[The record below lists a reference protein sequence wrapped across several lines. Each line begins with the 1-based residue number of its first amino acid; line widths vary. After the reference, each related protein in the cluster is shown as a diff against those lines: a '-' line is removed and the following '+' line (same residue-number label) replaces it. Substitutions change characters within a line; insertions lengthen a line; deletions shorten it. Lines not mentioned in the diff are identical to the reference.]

1 MENNGKPHIVS
12 YKTYGLV
19 LLALII
25 LTGISVA
32 ITAIDLGTLTVTGAL
47 LLASVKTILVLLI
60 FMHLKFDSK
69 ILIFMFLFI
78 LFSIVSIIIITF
90 LDYLYR

>member
-12 YKTYGLV
+12 YKTYALV

-32 ITAIDLGTLTVTGAL
+32 ITSIDLGTLTVTGAL
-47 LLASVKTILVLLI
+47 LLASVKTVLVLLI

-69 ILIFMFLFI
+69 ILTIMFLFI

>member
-12 YKTYGLV
+12 YKTYALV

-32 ITAIDLGTLTVTGAL
+32 ITSIDLGTLTVTGAL
-47 LLASVKTILVLLI
+47 FLASVKTVLVLLI

-69 ILIFMFLFI
+69 ILTIMFLFI
-78 LFSIVSIIIITF
+78 LFSIVSIIVITF

>member
-1 MENNGKPHIVS
+1 MEHNDKPHIVS

-19 LLALII
+19 LLALIV
-25 LTGISVA
+25 LTVLSVA
-32 ITAIDLGTLTVTGAL
+32 ITSIDLGPLTITGAL
-47 LLASVKTILVLLI
+47 VLASLKTILVLMI
-60 FMHLKFDSK
+60 FMHLKFDNRMFT
-69 ILIFMFLFI
+69 FMFIFV

>member
-32 ITAIDLGTLTVTGAL
+32 VTAIDLGTLTVTGAL

>member
-25 LTGISVA
+25 LTFISVA
-32 ITAIDLGTLTVTGAL
+32 ITHIDLGPLTVSGAL
-47 LLASVKTILVLLI
+47 LLASIKTLLVLMI

-69 ILIFMFLFI
+69 ILTVMFLFI
-78 LFSIVSIIIITF
+78 LFSLVSIIIITF

>member
-1 MENNGKPHIVS
+1 MENNKPHIVS

-19 LLALII
+19 LLALIV
-25 LTGISVA
+25 LTVISVA
-32 ITAIDLGTLTVTGAL
+32 ITQIDLGPLTVTGAL
-47 LLASVKTILVLLI
+47 LLASIKTFLVLMI

-69 ILIFMFLFI
+69 ILTIMFLFI
-78 LFSIVSIIIITF
+78 LFSLVSIIIITF

>member
-12 YKTYGLV
+12 YKTYALV

-25 LTGISVA
+25 LTGLSVA
-32 ITAIDLGTLTVTGAL
+32 ITSIDLGTLTVTGAL
-47 LLASVKTILVLLI
+47 LLASVKTVLVLLI

-69 ILIFMFLFI
+69 ILTIMFLFI

>member
-32 ITAIDLGTLTVTGAL
+32 VTAIDLGPLTVTGAL

-69 ILIFMFLFI
+69 ILILMFLFI